1 MHRYSGFQSLTELQA
16 SVLKLVKQ
24 YGSIKVGQ
32 LVNFLKV
39 TAGELLATVLRLL
52 SLGQLFADLT
62 TNEISIETAIWSNNV

>member
-1 MHRYSGFQSLTELQA
+1 LQA
-16 SVLKLVKQ
+16 SVLELVKQ

-32 LVNFLKV
+32 LVSFLKA

-62 TNEISIETAIWSNNV
+62 TNEISIETASWSNNV